1 MLNYTPDIIFTK
13 AHQSRNLSTNGNIKV
28 TNDIFFV
35 VLLKFS
41 DFSKTQSNSENV
53 LLKPSTRKQILYYWP
68 KEKIYFY
75 IKALTKLRINVVQ
88 KKLSLIW

>member
-1 MLNYTPDIIFTK
+1 MPNYTPDIIFII
-13 AHQSRNLSTNGNIKV
+13 AHQSRDLSTNGNLKV

-53 LLKPSTRKQILYYWP
+53 LLKPSTRKQILY
-68 KEKIYFY
+68 
-75 IKALTKLRINVVQ
+75 
-88 KKLSLIW
+88 